1 MLSGG
6 DEVRGRGDGK
16 TVPNIIS
23 AWALLP
29 VSSMGVF

>member
-6 DEVRGRGDGK
+6 DEVRGRRDGK